1 MINKANEIFL
11 EKWKDFP
18 GPNILKYAF
27 VIIGGLSWYEF
38 FYPDFKFTNHMLMG
52 WLDSGN
58 IILGVISFSG
68 IFGVL
73 ACAVLWFPTYIF
85 CIYKAIARS

>member
-58 IILGVISFSG
+58 MVLGVLSITG
-68 IFGVL
+68 VFGVL
-73 ACAVLWFPTYIF
+73 ACALLWLPTYIF
-85 CIYKAIARS
+85 SIIKAIAK